1 MLEDSLLAR
10 APTCSLREAG
20 DKSLFKR
27 YMPDKVRVRARFR
40 GLLDRRRDYEVRWKS
55 IRDYQLPFLGH
66 FADTADSSNAARR
79 RDEKVY
85 NGVAWE
91 AAQVFAAGV
100 MSGLTPPSRQWF
112 KFGFSDKRLS
122 NNSDACSV
130 LDERQEILMG
140 VLAKSNFYNAVHSVY
155 TELPFGQCPLA
166 VFEHAKM
173 GVFFM
178 PFTIGSYALDVN
190 AAGEVNCF
198 AHKYRLNASQ
208 LLEQFGKESLPRKVK
223 DALRGNAS
231 KYTSYF
237 DVCWLVEE
245 NCDCSD
251 ERLDRFGMRY
261 RSLYWV
267 EDSEAD
273 EWLYVGG
280 FHEWPVP
287 TARYLISGNEAYAKG
302 PGWFAEGDAK
312 MLQLLEKDCLMAVEL
327 GVKPPM
333 QATANAV
340 RQGINLI
347 PGGATIVEDL
357 GNPIVPLFNMNMNI
371 EHLQYKIRETE
382 AKIRRIYSADLF
394 LLLDQLD
401 KGQMTARE
409 VMERT
414 QEKLQQ
420 LGPVVERLQFEF
432 LNPIIERVYG
442 VLDRAGIF
450 PDFPEELADELD
462 GQDVK
467 IEYISPLA
475 QAQKMSGLVNI
486 EQAIAFTSQMCQL
499 WPEVIDKIDPLETV
513 NRYLEML
520 GAPATM
526 RRSDEYVG
534 AIQEAKEKQMAEK
547 MQMEQMLRAAPAI
560 NDASKAVGNLSKVA
574 GEDGVKA
581 MLGMG

>member
-1 MLEDSLLAR
+1 MLAR
-10 APTCSLREAG
+10 APTVGVGKVSGERV
-20 DKSLFKR
+20 FKG
-27 YMPDKVRVRARFR
+27 YMPDKVKVRARFR
-40 GLLDRRRDYEVRWKS
+40 GLFEKRRDYEARWKC
-55 IRDYQLPFLGH
+55 IRDYQLPYLGC
-66 FADTADSSNAARR
+66 FSDTADVSNPARR
-79 RDEKVY
+79 RDDKVY
-85 NGVAWE
+85 NGIAWE
-91 AAQVFAAGV
+91 ASQIFASGV

-112 KFGFSDKRLS
+112 KFGFADKGLANDS
-122 NNSDACSV
+122 AASAV

-166 VFEHAKM
+166 IFPHAKT
-173 GVFFM
+173 GVYFM
-178 PFTIGSYALDVN
+178 PFTIGSYASDVN

-198 AHKYRLNASQ
+198 ARRYRLSANQ
-208 LLEQFGKESLPRKVK
+208 LLEQFGEECLPGKVR
-223 DALRGNAS
+223 DALRNNGTR
-231 KYTSYF
+231 YTSSF
-237 DVCWLVEE
+237 NVCWLVDE
-245 NCDCSD
+245 NEDAA
-251 ERLDRFGMRY
+251 EGRVDRFGMGY

-267 EDSEAD
+267 EDSELD

-287 TARYLISGNEAYAKG
+287 TARYLVSGNEAYAKG

-312 MLQLLEKDCLMAVEL
+312 MLQLLEKDCLTAVEL

-333 QATANAV
+333 QATANSV

-357 GNPIVPLFNMNMNI
+357 GNPIVPLFNMSMNI
-371 EHLQYKIRETE
+371 EHLQYKIKETE
-382 AKIRRIYSADLF
+382 GKIRRTYSADLF
-394 LLLDQLD
+394 LMLDQLD

-432 LNPIIERVYG
+432 LNPILERVYG
-442 VLDRAGIF
+442 ILDRAGIF
-450 PDFPEELADELD
+450 PDFPDDLAEALD

-486 EQAIAFTSQMCQL
+486 EQAIAFTGQMSQL
-499 WPEVIDKIDPLETV
+499 WPEVVDKIDPLETV
-513 NRYLEML
+513 NRYFEML
-520 GAPATM
+520 GAPATI
-526 RRSDEYVG
+526 RRSDEVVSSMQ
-534 AIQEAKEKQMAEK
+534 AQKEEQLAEQ
-547 MQMEQMLRAAPAI
+547 MQMEQLLRAAPAA
-560 NDASKAVGNLSKVA
+560 NDASKAVDNLARAA

-581 MLGMG
+581 MLGM

>member
-1 MLEDSLLAR
+1 MEDTLLAR
-10 APTCSLREAG
+10 APTAG
-20 DKSLFKR
+20 LGKGSGNGLFKG
-27 YMPDKVRVRARFR
+27 YMPDKVKVRARFK
-40 GLLDRRRDYEVRWKS
+40 GLFEKRRDYEARWKC
-55 IRDYQLPFLGH
+55 IRDYQLPYLGY
-66 FADTADSSNAARR
+66 FSDTGDVSNPARR

-85 NGVAWE
+85 NGIAWE
-91 AAQVFAAGV
+91 AAQVFASGV

-112 KFGFSDKRLS
+112 KFCFADRGLGNDSE
-122 NNSDACSV
+122 ACAV
-130 LDERQEILMG
+130 LDERQDILMG

-166 VFEHAKM
+166 IFPHCKT
-173 GVFFM
+173 GVYFM
-178 PFTIGSYALDVN
+178 PFTVGSYALDVN
-190 AAGEVNCF
+190 ASGEVNCF
-198 AHKYRLNASQ
+198 ARKYRLSASQ
-208 LLEQFGKESLPRKVK
+208 LLEQFGEECLPGKVR
-223 DALRGNAS
+223 DALRNNGTR
-231 KYTSYF
+231 YTSSF
-237 DVCWLVEE
+237 TVCWLVEE
-245 NCDCSD
+245 NGDAA
-251 ERLDRFGMRY
+251 EGRVDRFGMPY

-267 EDSEAD
+267 EDSELD

-287 TARYLISGNEAYAKG
+287 TARYLVSGNEAYAKG

-333 QATANAV
+333 QATANSV

-371 EHLQYKIRETE
+371 EHLQYKIKETE
-382 AKIRRIYSADLF
+382 GKIRRVYSADLF
-394 LLLDQLD
+394 LMLDQLD

-432 LNPIIERVYG
+432 LNPILERVYG
-442 VLDRAGIF
+442 ILDRAGVF
-450 PDFPEELADELD
+450 PDFPDGLADVLD

-486 EQAIAFTSQMCQL
+486 EQAIAFTGQMSQL
-499 WPEVIDKIDPLETV
+499 WPEVVDKIDPLETV

-520 GAPATM
+520 GAPATI
-526 RRSDEYVG
+526 RRSNEVVG
-534 AIQEAKEKQMAEK
+534 ERQAAKEEK
-547 MQMEQMLRAAPAI
+547 LAQQMEMEQLLKAAPAL
-560 NDASKAVGNLSKVA
+560 NEASKAVGNVVKAS
-574 GEDGVKA
+574 GEDGLKA
-581 MLGMG
+581 MLGM